1 MRRREFITL
10 VGGAAVAW
18 PLAARAQQPATPV
31 IGFLSSGSP
40 RTFVNFLKAFH
51 AGLSDEGFVERRNV
65 AIVYRWAEGHFDEL
79 DALATE
85 LVAEGAAVI
94 AATGGVRSAEAAK
107 NATTTIPVVFVI
119 GFDPVKVGLVASFNK
134 PGGNLTGTTIITT
147 ELATKRLSLLY
158 DLDPGMRNVAILV
171 NPESMR
177 ADVEIENVIVAARDT
192 GRPLFVLRASSISE
206 IDAAFASLAEQQLR
220 ALIISAA
227 PFFMTRRAQLVGLAA
242 SHKMPVVYPF
252 REFVD
257 DGGLMSYGPSLTSA
271 YRRAGVYA
279 GRILKGAKPRRA
291 ADRIAVQVRVSH
303 QSENSQDAQLD
314 HSAWRARHRR
324 RGDRIGCYLLQCM
337 SPVPGTFLP
346 IAALHHHGSCWR

>member
-1 MRRREFITL
+1 VRRREFITL

-158 DLDPGMRNVAILV
+158 DLDPGIRNVAILV

-279 GRILKGAKPRRA
+279 GRILKGAKPG
-291 ADRIAVQVRVSH
+291 
-303 QSENSQDAQLD
+303 E
-314 HSAWRARHRR
+314 
-324 RGDRIGCYLLQCM
+324 
-337 SPVPGTFLP
+337 LP
-346 IAALHHHGSCWR
+346 IESPSRFEFLINLKTAKTLNLTIPPGVLAIADEVIE

>member
-1 MRRREFITL
+1 MKRREFITL
-10 VGGAAVAW
+10 LGCAASAW
-18 PLAARAQQPATPV
+18 PLAGRAQQPAMPV

-206 IDAAFASLAEQQLR
+206 IDAAFASLAEQHLR
-220 ALIISAA
+220 ALIISSD

-279 GRILKGAKPRRA
+279 GRILKGAKPG
-291 ADRIAVQVRVSH
+291 
-303 QSENSQDAQLD
+303 E
-314 HSAWRARHRR
+314 
-324 RGDRIGCYLLQCM
+324 
-337 SPVPGTFLP
+337 LP
-346 IAALHHHGSCWR
+346 IELPSRFEFLINLKTAKTLNLTIPPGVLAIADEVIE

>member
-1 MRRREFITL
+1 VRRREFITL
-10 VGGAAVAW
+10 LGSAAAAW
-18 PLAARAQQPATPV
+18 PLAARAQQPAVPV

-94 AATGGVRSAEAAK
+94 AATGGMRSAEAAK

-171 NPESMR
+171 NPESTR

-206 IDAAFASLAEQQLR
+206 IDAAFASLAEQRLR
-220 ALIISAA
+220 ALIISAD
-227 PFFMTRRAQLVGLAA
+227 PLFMTRRAQLVGLAA

-271 YRRAGVYA
+271 YRQAGIYA
-279 GRILKGAKPRRA
+279 GEILKGAKP
-291 ADRIAVQVRVSH
+291 AD
-303 QSENSQDAQLD
+303 
-314 HSAWRARHRR
+314 
-324 RGDRIGCYLLQCM
+324 
-337 SPVPGTFLP
+337 LP
-346 IAALHHHGSCWR
+346 IVLPTKYEFVINLKTAKAFGLEIPDKLLALADEVIE

>member
-1 MRRREFITL
+1 MKRTSLPLQRREFITL
-10 VGGAAVAW
+10 LGGAAAAW
-18 PLAARAQQPATPV
+18 PLAARAQQPAMPV

-65 AIVYRWAEGHFDEL
+65 AIVYRWAEGHFGEL

-257 DGGLMSYGPSLTSA
+257 DGGLMSYGRAICRA
-271 YRRAGVYA
+271 YRQAGVYSGKISRGSSPA
-279 GRILKGAKPRRA
+279 ELPVESPSKFELMINLKIAKSLDLTIPPGVLA
-291 ADRIAVQVRVSH
+291 IADEVI
-303 QSENSQDAQLD
+303 E
-314 HSAWRARHRR
+314 
-324 RGDRIGCYLLQCM
+324 
-337 SPVPGTFLP
+337 
-346 IAALHHHGSCWR
+346 

>member
-1 MRRREFITL
+1 VRRREFITL

-40 RTFVNFLKAFH
+40 RTFVNFLKAFQ

-158 DLDPGMRNVAILV
+158 ELDPGMRNVAILV

-279 GRILKGAKPRRA
+279 GRILKGAKPG
-291 ADRIAVQVRVSH
+291 
-303 QSENSQDAQLD
+303 E
-314 HSAWRARHRR
+314 
-324 RGDRIGCYLLQCM
+324 
-337 SPVPGTFLP
+337 LP
-346 IAALHHHGSCWR
+346 IESPSRFEFLINLKTAKTLNLTIPPGVLAIADEVIE

>member
-1 MRRREFITL
+1 MFCIGRREFVTL
-10 VGGAAVAW
+10 LGSAAAAW
-18 PLAARAQQPATPV
+18 PLAGRAQQPAMPV

-206 IDAAFASLAEQQLR
+206 IDAAFASLAEQYLR
-220 ALIISAA
+220 ALIISSD

-279 GRILKGAKPRRA
+279 GRILKGAKPG
-291 ADRIAVQVRVSH
+291 
-303 QSENSQDAQLD
+303 E
-314 HSAWRARHRR
+314 
-324 RGDRIGCYLLQCM
+324 
-337 SPVPGTFLP
+337 LP
-346 IAALHHHGSCWR
+346 IESPSRFEFLINLKTAKTLNLTIPPGVLAIADEVIE

>member
-1 MRRREFITL
+1 MTAFIGRRKFITL
-10 VGGAAVAW
+10 IGGAAVAW

-279 GRILKGAKPRRA
+279 GRILKGAKPG
-291 ADRIAVQVRVSH
+291 
-303 QSENSQDAQLD
+303 E
-314 HSAWRARHRR
+314 
-324 RGDRIGCYLLQCM
+324 
-337 SPVPGTFLP
+337 LP
-346 IAALHHHGSCWR
+346 IESPSRFEFLINLKTAKTLNLTIPPGVLAIADEVIE

>member
-1 MRRREFITL
+1 VRRREFITL

-279 GRILKGAKPRRA
+279 GRILKGAKPG
-291 ADRIAVQVRVSH
+291 
-303 QSENSQDAQLD
+303 E
-314 HSAWRARHRR
+314 
-324 RGDRIGCYLLQCM
+324 
-337 SPVPGTFLP
+337 LP
-346 IAALHHHGSCWR
+346 IELPSRFEFLINLKTAKTLNLTIPPGVLAIADEVIE

>member
-10 VGGAAVAW
+10 LGGAAVAW
-18 PLAARAQQPATPV
+18 PMVARAQQPATPV

-94 AATGGVRSAEAAK
+94 AATGGMRSAEAAK

-242 SHKMPVVYPF
+242 SHKMPVVYPS

-279 GRILKGAKPRRA
+279 GRILKGAKPG
-291 ADRIAVQVRVSH
+291 
-303 QSENSQDAQLD
+303 E
-314 HSAWRARHRR
+314 
-324 RGDRIGCYLLQCM
+324 
-337 SPVPGTFLP
+337 LP
-346 IAALHHHGSCWR
+346 IESPSRFEFLINLKTAKTLNLTIPPGVLAIADEVIE

>member
-10 VGGAAVAW
+10 VVAAVAW

-171 NPESMR
+171 YPESVR

-279 GRILKGAKPRRA
+279 GRILKGAKPG
-291 ADRIAVQVRVSH
+291 
-303 QSENSQDAQLD
+303 E
-314 HSAWRARHRR
+314 
-324 RGDRIGCYLLQCM
+324 
-337 SPVPGTFLP
+337 LP
-346 IAALHHHGSCWR
+346 IESPSRFEFLINLKTAKTLNLTIPPGVLAIADEVIE

>member
-1 MRRREFITL
+1 MTLTIARRELL
-10 VGGAAVAW
+10 VALGGAVIAL
-18 PLAARAQQPATPV
+18 PLAARAQQPAMPV

-94 AATGGVRSAEAAK
+94 AATGGMRSAEAAK

-119 GFDPVKVGLVASFNK
+119 GFDPVKLGLVASFNK

-171 NPESMR
+171 NPESC

-206 IDAAFASLAEQQLR
+206 IDAAFASLAEQHLR
-220 ALIISAA
+220 ALIISAD
-227 PFFMTRRAQLVGLAA
+227 PLFMTRRAQLVGLAA

-271 YRRAGVYA
+271 YRQAGIYA
-279 GRILKGAKPRRA
+279 GEILKGAKP
-291 ADRIAVQVRVSH
+291 AD
-303 QSENSQDAQLD
+303 
-314 HSAWRARHRR
+314 
-324 RGDRIGCYLLQCM
+324 
-337 SPVPGTFLP
+337 LP
-346 IAALHHHGSCWR
+346 IVLPTKYEFVINLKTAKAFGLEIPDKLLALADEVIE

>member
-1 MRRREFITL
+1 MKRREFIIL
-10 VGGAAVAW
+10 LGGAAAW
-18 PLAARAQQPATPV
+18 PLAAWAQQPATPV

-119 GFDPVKVGLVASFNK
+119 GFDPVKLGLVASFNK

-279 GRILKGAKPRRA
+279 GRILKGAKPG
-291 ADRIAVQVRVSH
+291 
-303 QSENSQDAQLD
+303 E
-314 HSAWRARHRR
+314 
-324 RGDRIGCYLLQCM
+324 
-337 SPVPGTFLP
+337 LP
-346 IAALHHHGSCWR
+346 IESPSRFEFLINLKTAKTLNLTIPPGVLAIADEVIE

>member
-279 GRILKGAKPRRA
+279 GRILKGAKPR
-291 ADRIAVQVRVSH
+291 
-303 QSENSQDAQLD
+303 E
-314 HSAWRARHRR
+314 
-324 RGDRIGCYLLQCM
+324 
-337 SPVPGTFLP
+337 LP
-346 IAALHHHGSCWR
+346 IESPSRFEFLINLKTAKTLNLTIPPGVLAIADEVIE

>member
-1 MRRREFITL
+1 MSAKMKRREFISL
-10 VGGAAVAW
+10 LGGAVAW
-18 PLAARAQQPATPV
+18 PLAAHAQQPAMPV

-94 AATGGVRSAEAAK
+94 AATGGMRSAEAAK

-119 GFDPVKVGLVASFNK
+119 GFDPVKLGLVASFNK

-171 NPESMR
+171 NPESTR

-206 IDAAFASLAEQQLR
+206 IDAAFASLAEQHLR
-220 ALIISAA
+220 ALIISAD
-227 PFFMTRRAQLVGLAA
+227 PLFMTRRAQLVGLAA
-242 SHKMPVVYPF
+242 SHKMPAVYPF

-257 DGGLMSYGPSLTSA
+257 DGGLMSYGPSLASA
-271 YRRAGVYA
+271 YRQAGIYA
-279 GRILKGAKPRRA
+279 GEILKGAKP
-291 ADRIAVQVRVSH
+291 AD
-303 QSENSQDAQLD
+303 
-314 HSAWRARHRR
+314 
-324 RGDRIGCYLLQCM
+324 
-337 SPVPGTFLP
+337 LP
-346 IAALHHHGSCWR
+346 IVLPTKYEFVINLKTAKAFGLEIPDKLLALADEVIE